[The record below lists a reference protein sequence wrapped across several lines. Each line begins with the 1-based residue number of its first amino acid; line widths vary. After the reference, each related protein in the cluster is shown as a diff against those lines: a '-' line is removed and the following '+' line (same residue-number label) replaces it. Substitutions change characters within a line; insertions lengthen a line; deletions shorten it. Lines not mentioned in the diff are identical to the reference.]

1 VLYER
6 PRIIL
11 RFASITTGLATLLAL
26 LIWWILSLDGLL
38 SWLIAIN
45 LVAFL
50 TYGYDKSIAGS
61 RRSRVPERVL
71 LWLALILGSLGAW
84 LGMQVFHHKTIKGSF
99 QRRFWLVVIIQVA
112 IIILYYWLVR

>member
-1 VLYER
+1 M
-6 PRIIL
+6 IL
-11 RFASITTGLATLLAL
+11 RYAISTTGLAILLAL
-26 LIWWILSLDGLL
+26 LIWWIFPIDELL

-61 RRSRVPERVL
+61 RRMRVPERVL

-99 QRRFWLVVIIQVA
+99 RRRFWLVVIIQVA
-112 IIILYYWLVR
+112 VIILYYWLVR

>member
-1 VLYER
+1 M
-6 PRIIL
+6 IL
-11 RFASITTGLATLLAL
+11 RYAIATTGLAILLAL
-26 LIWWILSLDGLL
+26 LIWWIFPIDELL

-61 RRSRVPERVL
+61 HRMRVPERVL
-71 LWLALILGSLGAW
+71 LWLALILGSLGAL

-99 QRRFWLVVIIQVA
+99 RRRFWLVVIIQVA
-112 IIILYYWLVR
+112 VIILYYWLVR